1 MFIYEI
7 TEYDRSQI
15 MSMLQWAEWAIHE
28 HIHRGEV
35 DMSDEKREW
44 AELWDHFATME
55 PSRLDE
61 DIMADRIRD
70 IKAGLADA
78 LGE

>member
-35 DMSDEKREW
+35 DMSDEKREFS
-44 AELWDHFATME
+44 ELWDHFATME

-61 DIMADRIRD
+61 AFGKDGPSD
-70 IKAGLADA
+70 IKADLADT